1 MIVDGEMRILKITQ
15 RQHDTHT
22 KTVLRDKFVKSN
34 CSAVRISQVPDKL
47 CLRYAKKLG
56 VAMRQLAKAQTR
68 GRGGGSDR
76 SANAMLG
83 LRQLR
88 SPTWHVPVPFLTG
101 ENRPDAALWREHL
114 ANRRRM
120 GKELSGRGVKDVP
133 WSSTERLLGVVMTC
147 FTFGLWIVSGGS
159 SIATFVL
166 GGAWT
171 RALIAGYAIASTMF
185 PRGFSQR
192 VYDYCA
198 RLEVG
203 ATNGW
208 GLIVKGDVDCS
219 STPHL
224 FCSHPHG
231 LFCAGVSLN
240 LILSKRAL
248 TAVRAKSIRLFVH
261 SLLASVF
268 PVVKD
273 WLRTLGFQPCTA
285 KHMRRALD
293 QGLNAAIVPG
303 GVKEVVFS
311 GRVDR
316 ERLYLKNAFGF
327 CKIALQTGAPLVPV
341 YTFGESLSVG
351 PDWVPFFELRRRLS
365 YWADAPIRYLS
376 LCQRWLLPFPN
387 GRLVTVVGAPIAVGE
402 KTERPTRTQVRE
414 LHARYCAALLE
425 LIESTKEEAGYGSQV
440 IELV

>member
-1 MIVDGEMRILKITQ
+1 
-15 RQHDTHT
+15 
-22 KTVLRDKFVKSN
+22 
-34 CSAVRISQVPDKL
+34 
-47 CLRYAKKLG
+47 
-56 VAMRQLAKAQTR
+56 MRQLAKAQTR

-76 SANAMLG
+76 SVNAMLG

-147 FTFGLWIVSGGS
+147 FTFGLWIVSGGA

-402 KTERPTRTQVRE
+402 KTEKPTRGQVRE

-425 LIESTKEEAGYGSQV
+425 LIESTKEEAGYGAQV
-440 IELV
+440 TELV

>member
-1 MIVDGEMRILKITQ
+1 MIVSGEMRILKITQ
-15 RQHDTHT
+15 RQHNTHT
-22 KTVLRDKFVKSN
+22 KIVLRDKFVKSN
-34 CSAVRISQVPDKL
+34 CSAVQISQVTAAFASDTPKT
-47 CLRYAKKLG
+47 RSG
-56 VAMRQLAKAQTR
+56 VRQLAKAQTR

-147 FTFGLWIVSGGS
+147 FTFGLWIVSGGA

-440 IELV
+440 TELV

>member
-1 MIVDGEMRILKITQ
+1 MVV
-15 RQHDTHT
+15 HA
-22 KTVLRDKFVKSN
+22 KS
-34 CSAVRISQVPDKL
+34 SRSDQSSF

-76 SANAMLG
+76 SVNAMLG

-120 GKELSGRGVKDVP
+120 GKELSGRGVRDVP
-133 WSSTERLLGVVMTC
+133 WSSTERLIGVVMTC
-147 FTFGLWIVSGGS
+147 FTFGLWIVSGGA

-402 KTERPTRTQVRE
+402 KTEKPTRGQVRE

-425 LIESTKEEAGYGSQV
+425 LIESTKEEAGYGAQV
-440 IELV
+440 TELV